1 MEVVAEALLSASVE
15 ALFSKLGSSDVLK
28 FARQDHVQAE
38 LKKWETKLLG
48 IREVLNDAED
58 KQITEQSVKAWL
70 GELRDLAYDMEDVLD
85 EYGYEALRRKVMSE
99 ADNRGTTRTS
109 KVRKLIPS
117 CCTTF
122 SPVRNVKMGSK
133 IRDITRRVEEIS
145 ARKAGLGLKC
155 LDKVEMIT
163 RSSWERRPVTTS
175 EVYLPRVKGREAD
188 KQNIIEMLLKNESAG
203 TNVSVVSIV
212 AMGGMGKTTLARLVY
227 DDTAEPIASHFAIKA
242 WVCVSNEFDKVRVTK
257 VLLNSVSSQPSNSE
271 DFHEIQREF
280 KKALAGKRFLIVLD
294 DLWSD
299 IYSKWDDLRSP
310 LFEGAPGS
318 KILVT
323 TRDHGVATWVGGH
336 KNLYELKQLSEDDCW
351 SVFQTHA
358 FEHININEHQN
369 LETIGRSIVKKC
381 GGLPLAAKAIGGLL
395 RSELREREWERI
407 LDSKIWDLPIDK
419 CEIIPALRLSYN
431 HLPSHL
437 KRCFAYCAIFPQ
449 DYEFKKEEL
458 IPLWRAEGLIQQS
471 KDDRRK
477 ENVGDKYFCELLSR
491 SFFQSSN
498 SSESLFTMHD
508 LVNDLAKYV
517 AGETCIHLDEEFKN
531 NWQCPIPESARHSSF
546 IRGRCDIFKMFERFH
561 KTEHLRTFIVVPTQ
575 NWDDRYISNKV
586 LQELIPRLRYLRVLC
601 LSGYKIVEIPKEFC
615 DLKLLRYLNLSKT
628 DITCLPDSI
637 GNLYNLQTLILS
649 YCYSLT
655 KLPNSIGNLI
665 NLRCL
670 DVSGYNCVEEMPSQV
685 GKLKDLQILSN
696 FMVGKNNGLNIKELR
711 EMSCLEGE
719 LCISKLENVVN
730 VEDVRDA
737 GLKLK
742 NNLERLT
749 LKWSS
754 NLDGSRND
762 EMADQMNVLQSLQP
776 HSNLGKLGI
785 NSYGGLAFPGW
796 VSDASLLSKMVEL
809 SLVDCKKCTS
819 LPCLGQFPSLK
830 RLRIQGMDGVKQ
842 VGAEFYFYGE
852 VGVSVDKFFPS
863 LESLYFED
871 MPEWEDWSSSSAT
884 ESLFPSLHELKIS
897 NCPKLIKELPT
908 YLPLLTMLYVHDCPK
923 LEFTLLRLPSIKV
936 LYVKEFD
943 ETIFQSKIELTSL
956 TRLRVDS
963 ILELI
968 NLKQGFVRS
977 LIGLQDLGIWN
988 CKKLTCL
995 WEDRF
1000 ESEGLIH
1007 SRQLVSLGLGCN
1019 LRSLEISNCDKL
1031 ERLPN
1036 EWQSLT
1042 CLERLIIHNCPKLV
1056 SFPEVGFPPN
1066 LRSLTLSTCEGLKCL
1081 PDGMTSKMSTNSCL
1095 LENLEIRN
1103 CSSLICFPKGQLPTT
1118 LKKLRIIYCA
1128 SLSSLPEG
1136 MMMRCNSIHT
1146 NNTITMGIC
1155 ALEALYIAWC
1165 PSLADFPEGSL
1176 PTTLKELI
1184 IEDCENL
1191 KSLPEG
1197 VMHQHY
1203 SSNTT
1208 ANGALLQVLCLYGC
1222 PSLTSFPKGKFP
1234 STLKRLNIMSCE
1246 QLESISEEMFHSSTN
1261 SSLQYVSIK
1270 KYPNLKALPDC
1281 LSDLSDINIRTCKS
1295 LELRPHQF
1303 QNFTSLKSLVIKD
1316 CENINNPLSQW
1327 GLTRLPSLK
1336 ILSIG
1341 AMFSH
1346 ATSFSDDN
1354 HMILLPTTLT
1364 SLSLSKFQNLKSL
1377 ESLSLQTLTSLQDLN
1392 VVNCPKLQSILPREG
1407 LLPDTLSQLS
1417 IRRCPVLK
1425 QRFSKEDGEDW
1436 PKIAHIPYVEIHDL
1450 SISEL

>member
-1 MEVVAEALLSASVE
+1 MEVVAEALLSASIE

-28 FARQDHVQAE
+28 FARQDHVRAE
-38 LKKWETKLLG
+38 LKKWETKLS
-48 IREVLNDAED
+48 D
-58 KQITEQSVKAWL
+58 ITKESVKAWL
-70 GELRDLAYDMEDVLD
+70 GELRDLAYDMEDLLE

-99 ADNRGTTRTS
+99 ADDRGTTRTS
-109 KVRKLIPS
+109 KVRKFIPS

-122 SPVRNVKMGSK
+122 TPIRNVKMGSK
-133 IRDITRRVEEIS
+133 IKDITSRLEEIS
-145 ARKAGLGLKC
+145 AQKAGLG
-155 LDKVEMIT
+155 LDKVEMIAG
-163 RSSWERRPVTTS
+163 SSLERRPVTTS
-175 EVYLPRVKGREAD
+175 EVYLPRIKGRDAD
-188 KQNIIEMLLKNESAG
+188 KKTIIEMLLKDEPAG
-203 TNVSVVSIV
+203 TNFSVVSIV
-212 AMGGMGKTTLARLVY
+212 AMGGMGKTTLARLVF
-227 DDTAEPIASHFAIKA
+227 DDTAEPIASHFAPKA
-242 WVCVSNEFDKVRVTK
+242 WVCVSNEFDQVRVSK
-257 VLLNSVSSQPSNSE
+257 ALLNSVSSQRSSSE
-271 DFHEIQREF
+271 DFHVIQREL

-299 IYSKWDDLRSP
+299 IYNKWDDLRSP

-336 KNLYELKQLSEDDCW
+336 KNVYELKQLSEDDCW

-419 CEIIPALRLSYN
+419 CEIIPALRLSYI

-449 DYEFKKEEL
+449 DYEFKKEDL
-458 IPLWRAEGLIQQS
+458 IPLWRGEGLIQQS

-491 SFFQSSN
+491 SFFQSS
-498 SSESLFTMHD
+498 SSNESLFTMHD

-517 AGETCIHLDEEFKN
+517 ASETCIHLDKEFKN
-531 NWQCPIPESARHSSF
+531 NWQRPIPESTRHSSF
-546 IRGRCDIFKMFERFH
+546 IRGDYDIFKMFERFH
-561 KTEHLRTFIVVPTQ
+561 KKEHLRTFIVVPTQ
-575 NWDDRYISNKV
+575 NWGFSVGHISNKV

-601 LSGYKIVEIPKEFC
+601 LSSYKILEIPKEFG
-615 DLKLLRYLNLSKT
+615 DLKLLRYLNLAYTS
-628 DITCLPDSI
+628 ITCLPDSI
-637 GNLYNLQTLILS
+637 GNLYNLQTLIFS

-670 DVSGYNCVEEMPSQV
+670 DVSGCNRVEEMPSQV

-711 EMSCLEGE
+711 EMPCLEGE
-719 LCISKLENVVN
+719 LCISKLENVMN
-730 VEDVRDA
+730 VEDVTDA

-762 EMADQMNVLQSLQP
+762 EMADQKNVLQSLQP
-776 HSNLGKLGI
+776 HSNMGKLEI
-785 NSYGGLAFPGW
+785 DSYGGLAFPGW
-796 VSDASLLSKMVEL
+796 VSDASLLTKMVEL

-819 LPCLGQFPSLK
+819 LPCLGQLPSLK

-852 VGVSVDKFFPS
+852 AGVSLDKFFPS

-871 MPEWEDWSSSSAT
+871 MPEWEDWSSSSTT
-884 ESLFPSLHELKIS
+884 ESLFPSLHEFTVS

-908 YLPLLTMLYVHDCPK
+908 YLPLLTTLFVYDCPK
-923 LEFTLLRLPSIKV
+923 LEFKILRLPSLKE
-936 LYVKEFD
+936 LDVKEFD
-943 ETIFQSKIELTSL
+943 ETIFQSEIELTSL
-956 TRLRVDS
+956 TWLRVDS
-963 ILELI
+963 ISEFI
-968 NLKQGFVRS
+968 NLQQGFVRS
-977 LIGLQDLGIWN
+977 LIGLQDLEIHN
-988 CKKLTCL
+988 CEKLTCL

-1007 SRQLVSLGLGCN
+1007 SRRLVSLGLGCN
-1019 LRSLEISNCDKL
+1019 LRSLEIADCDKL

-1036 EWQSLT
+1036 ECLSLT
-1042 CLERLIIHNCPKLV
+1042 CLEELQINSCPKLV

-1066 LRSLTLSTCEGLKCL
+1066 LRSLTLSNCEGLKCL

-1095 LENLEIRN
+1095 LETLDIDN

-1118 LKKLRIIYCA
+1118 LKKLRIISCE

-1136 MMMRCNSIHT
+1136 MMMHCNSIHT

-1155 ALEALYIAWC
+1155 ALEVLSIGGC

-1184 IEDCENL
+1184 ISYCENL
-1191 KSLPEG
+1191 KCLPEG
-1197 VMHQHY
+1197 VMYQH

-1208 ANGALLQVLCLYGC
+1208 VDNALQVLDLYHC

-1234 STLKRLNIMSCE
+1234 STLKTLRIWYCE

-1261 SSLQYVSIK
+1261 SNSLQSLSIEG
-1270 KYPNLKALPDC
+1270 YPNLKALPDC
-1281 LSDLSDINIRTCKS
+1281 LSDLSNIHITTCKS

-1303 QNFTSLKSLVIKD
+1303 QNFTRLKSLVIKD

-1341 AMFSH
+1341 AMFPH

-1364 SLSLSKFQNLKSL
+1364 SLSLSEFQNLESL
-1377 ESLSLQTLTSLQDLN
+1377 ESLSLQTLTSLQDLMII
-1392 VVNCPKLQSILPREG
+1392 NCPKLRSILSREG
-1407 LLPDTLSQLS
+1407 LLLDTLSQL
-1417 IRRCPVLK
+1417 IITGCPLLQ
-1425 QRFSKEDGEDW
+1425 QRFSKEEGDDW
-1436 PKIAHIPYVEIHDL
+1436 PKIAHIPYV
-1450 SISEL
+1450 SILD